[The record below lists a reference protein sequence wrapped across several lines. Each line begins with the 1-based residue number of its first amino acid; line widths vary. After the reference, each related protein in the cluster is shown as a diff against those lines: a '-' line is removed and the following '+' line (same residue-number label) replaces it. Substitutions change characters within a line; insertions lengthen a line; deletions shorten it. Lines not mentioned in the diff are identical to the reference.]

1 MEIRDLIEIAVGG
14 LTNGM
19 VLFIFSAGL
28 TFVFGVLHI
37 LNFAHGAMY
46 MLAAYIGFS
55 VASIIGDTST
65 GYWMSL
71 IVAPLAIGLIG
82 GVVEVFLLRPMYK
95 REHLMQLLLTYSLA
109 LVIVDATKFIWGAD
123 PKMVLLPEALCGFIS
138 IMGATISVYN
148 LLLILIGIMIMIG
161 LTLFIE
167 RTNLGHIIR
176 AGAYDP
182 EMTEALGINLKVIYT
197 FIFSFGA
204 WMGGLAG
211 VLVAPLTT
219 VAQGMDAGMLLE
231 GFAVVVI
238 GGMGSIGGAFI
249 AATIIG
255 LASSFGLIWVPGIAI
270 AFTFLVMAI
279 VLVVRPRGLF
289 GRAVR

>member
-1 MEIRDLIEIAVGG
+1 LDLRDVIEITVGG

-37 LNFAHGAMY
+37 LNFAHGALY
-46 MLAAYIGFS
+46 MLSAYIGFC
-55 VASIIGDTST
+55 VATMLGGSPNAF
-65 GYWMSL
+65 WMSL
-71 IVAPLAIGLIG
+71 LVAPVMVGLIG
-82 GVVEVFLLRPMYK
+82 GVIEVFLLRPMYK

-109 LVIVDATKFIWGAD
+109 LMIVDATKFIWGPD
-123 PKMVLLPEALCGFIS
+123 PKMVLLPQVLTGYVS
-138 IMGATISVYN
+138 LMGATISVYN
-148 LLLILIGIMIMIG
+148 LLLIAIGFLIMIG
-161 LTLFIE
+161 ISLFIN

-176 AGAYDP
+176 AGAFDP
-182 EMTEALGINLKVIYT
+182 EMTESLGINLKVIYT
-197 FIFSFGA
+197 FIFCLGS

-238 GGMGSIGGAFI
+238 GGMGSIAGAFI
-249 AATIIG
+249 AATIVG
-255 LASSFGLIWVPGIAI
+255 LASSFGLCWVPGIAI
-270 AFTFLVMAI
+270 AFTFLVMAV
-279 VLVVRPRGLF
+279 VLIVRPWGLF
-289 GRAVR
+289 GRPIR